1 MPKSTHAG
9 AVLRNGGLAYGL
21 LRAKGA
27 EPVLMSL
34 LAAPL
39 QEFDEDHHEQSS
51 VHRR

>member
-1 MPKSTHAG
+1 
-9 AVLRNGGLAYGL
+9 
-21 LRAKGA
+21 
-27 EPVLMSL
+27 MSL